1 MKRVALG
8 GVVLL
13 SSLSACVPPA
23 WRDAQPVQATAGAV
37 EHRTELRGG
46 RNGARLFAQ
55 SWHASDPRAV
65 LVIHHGLR
73 SYSAHYGSFATH
85 LATRGVSTYA
95 YDMRG
100 HGRSSG
106 HRATLTSFDDLLDDL
121 DQFIATVRQREP
133 ERPVFLLGHSVG
145 GAVVSLYVA
154 ERRPALAGLIVLAP
168 ALRIDRSLLE
178 LAATSSAGAL
188 APYAGLLDTPNR
200 AFSRDPAVVREMD
213 ADPLIYQENG
223 PAITGVSLLSALGRM
238 WSRVETIDVPVL
250 AMHGTADTLTDPRG
264 TAEFTARVRTS
275 DRRLVLYRGLFHDL
289 IREPERAQVEEDLT
303 RWIEARMTRR

>member
-1 MKRVALG
+1 MKG
-8 GVVLL
+8 
-13 SSLSACVPPA
+13 SSLWVCAALAVSACVPPA

-37 EHRTELRGG
+37 PHRTATFEGRG
-46 RNGARLFAQ
+46 GARLFEQ

-73 SYSAHYGSFATH
+73 SYSAHYSEFAAH
-85 LATRGVSTYA
+85 LAARGVSTYA

-106 HRATLTSFDDLLDDL
+106 HRATLTGFDDLLDDL
-121 DQFIATVRQREP
+121 EHFIASVRQREP
-133 ERPVFLLGHSVG
+133 GRPIFLMGHSVG
-145 GAVVSLYVA
+145 GAVVSLFVA
-154 ERRPALAGLIVLAP
+154 ERRPALAGLVVLAP

-178 LAATSSAGAL
+178 LAATPSAGAL

-213 ADPLIYQENG
+213 ADPMIYQQNG
-223 PAITGVSLLSALGRM
+223 PAITGVSLLAALARV
-238 WSRVETIDVPVL
+238 WSKVDTIDVPVL
-250 AMHGTADTLTDPRG
+250 GVHGTADTLTDPRG
-264 TAEFTARVRTS
+264 TAEFTARVRTT

-289 IREPERAQVEEDLT
+289 IREPERGQVEEDLAG
-303 RWIEARMTRR
+303 WIDAHIPAR